1 MDGTGIAKP
10 AYIAVDRLTLAV
22 FQDPIKQ
29 DLERF
34 RQHYREV
41 LESGLFLIDR
51 VVAYLTRSHGKG
63 LRPTLTLLSARLG
76 SECIDGNA
84 IRAAVIM
91 ELLHEATLVHDDVV
105 DEAAERRGLPSLA
118 ARFKNKV
125 SVLFGDYMLAKV
137 LTETLSARNLE
148 WLDILADTAR
158 RMARG
163 ELIQAARS
171 KRLDLTEEDYL
182 AMIGDKTAALFNACC
197 RMGGLCGG
205 LDESCVHS
213 LGKFG
218 EAFGLAFQIRDD
230 MLDLFGDGRLIGK
243 PVGGDLK
250 ERKLTIPVLHALK
263 QVSPREARRIRAR
276 IRRGIK
282 YREISYICDF
292 VRAQGGDVYAEQIMR
307 EQSESAL
314 RFLQDAPP
322 STIRDLMGKVVEFAI
337 HRRK

>member
-1 MDGTGIAKP
+1 MTISDHM
-10 AYIAVDRLTLAV
+10 TLST
-22 FQDPIKQ
+22 FQAPIKE

-34 RQHYREV
+34 RRSYRNA

-76 SECIDGNA
+76 SDRISEDA

-105 DEAAERRGLPSLA
+105 DEAPERRGLPSLA

-137 LTETLSARNLE
+137 LTETLGARNLI

-182 AMIGDKTAALFNACC
+182 DMIGDKTAALFSACC

-205 LDESCVHS
+205 LAENCIQA
-213 LGKFG
+213 LGKYG
-218 EAFGLAFQIRDD
+218 EAFGIAFQIRDD
-230 MLDLFGDGRLIGK
+230 MLDLFGDDRLIGK

-250 ERKLTIPVLHALK
+250 ERKLTLPILRALK

-282 YREISYICDF
+282 FREINYIRDF
-292 VRAQGGDVYAEQIMR
+292 VRDQGGDIYAEQVMR
-307 EQSESAL
+307 EQSEIAL
-314 RFLQDAPP
+314 RVLQAAPSSP
-322 STIRDLMGKVVEFAI
+322 IRELMEKLVEFAI
-337 HRRK
+337 QRRR